1 MNEEDVEIILQTDQV
16 EVTEPLVADYILP
29 VATSSTLGGVKIGD
43 NVNITSSGTI
53 SVPIASAGSAG
64 VIKVGTGLAIDASGV
79 LSATGDGYTL
89 PQATKTTLG
98 GVYVD
103 DALNNSSVNP
113 VQNAVVSLAIG
124 QTNDDLTTLS
134 GTVSGHTTTIGNLS
148 TAVTNLGNSVTS
160 MASDVASNTNGVSS
174 NTSSITTI
182 NGQIVDINDDI
193 TTIGNAL
200 GQLQGNVD
208 AVTTTYEE
216 VVDGVDIDN
225 TIWTAGT
232 LSIYRRGKT
241 GVIYSTLEGS
251 LTIADGASEVI
262 YTLYDSD
269 YNPTIE
275 SVGYMMTDA
284 GWLECVFNT
293 SGEFTITNNTGA
305 SVSITSLKGNLPVVY
320 I

>member
-1 MNEEDVEIILQTDQV
+1 MDEEVEIILQQDSV

-29 VATSSTLGGVKIGD
+29 TATANTLGGVKIGD
-43 NVNITSSGTI
+43 NINIDSSGHI
-53 SVPIASAGSAG
+53 SVPIADASTLG
-64 VIKVGTGLAIDASGV
+64 VIKVGSGLAIDSNGRLDV
-79 LSATGDGYTL
+79 TSSYVL
-89 PQATKTTLG
+89 PQATKNSLG

-103 DALNNSSVNP
+103 DELDTESLNP
-113 VQNAVVSLAIG
+113 VQNAVVSLAIS
-124 QTNDDLTTLS
+124 QTNDDLTALDS
-134 GTVSGHTTTIGNLS
+134 TVSGHTTTIGNLS
-148 TAVTNLGNSVTS
+148 TSVTNLGNTVGTLSNTVSSMTSDISTNAFAIGQLQSDVLGLDNAVTS
-160 MASDVASNTNGVSS
+160 
-174 NTSSITTI
+174 
-182 NGQIVDINDDI
+182 Q
-193 TTIGNAL
+193 GNAL

-208 AVTTTYEE
+208 AVLISYEE

-232 LSIYRRGKT
+232 LSIYRRGNT

-262 YTLYDSD
+262 YTLFDSD
-269 YNPTIE
+269 YNPLME

-293 SGEFTITNNTGA
+293 SGEFVITNNTGT

-320 I
+320 A